1 MDFLLE
7 ALTNWL
13 KEMLVGGIMS
23 NLSGMFD
30 SVNQQV
36 ADISVQ
42 VGQTPQGWNGSIFS
56 MIENLSNSIMVPI
69 AGVILA
75 IVMTVDLIQM
85 IADKNNLHD
94 VDTWMIFKWVFKSAA
109 AILIVTNTWNIVMGV
124 FDMAQS
130 VVAQAAG
137 IINSDASIDISSVMT
152 DLEPRLME
160 MDLGPLFGLWFQ
172 SLFIGIT
179 MWALYIC
186 IFIVIY
192 GRMIEIYLVTSVAP
206 VPMAAMMGKEWG
218 GMGQNYLRSLLAL
231 GFQAFL
237 IIVCVAIY
245 AVLVQNIALEDDIIM
260 AIWSCVGYTVL
271 LCFTLFKTAVS
282 PNQSFRRTK
291 TEGGFHIGLCTRT
304 QGLNKS
310 QNKGHVQSDQAA
322 AYLLHGRSAYW
333 RTAFLFAQK
342 TYRKQCSGYVYD
354 AGYAALLYA
363 GYVRKAWTAPGKDRG
378 QHSQSSCDPFK
389 AATLPD
395 QQLLCRIKAAGNA
408 R

>member
-160 MDLGPLFGLWFQ
+160 MDLRCSKP
-172 SLFIGIT
+172 
-179 MWALYIC
+179 
-186 IFIVIY
+186 
-192 GRMIEIYLVTSVAP
+192 
-206 VPMAAMMGKEWG
+206 
-218 GMGQNYLRSLLAL
+218 
-231 GFQAFL
+231 
-237 IIVCVAIY
+237 
-245 AVLVQNIALEDDIIM
+245 
-260 AIWSCVGYTVL
+260 
-271 LCFTLFKTAVS
+271 AVS

-322 AYLLHGRSAYW
+322 AYLLHGRSTYW

-378 QHSQSSCDPFK
+378 QHSQSSCDPSK

>member
-7 ALTNWL
+7 AITTWL

-42 VGQTPQGWNGSIFS
+42 VGQTPQGWNGSIFG
-56 MIENLSNSIMVPI
+56 MIQNLSNSIIVPI

-75 IVMTVDLIQM
+75 AVMTIELIQM
-85 IADKNNLHD
+85 ITDKNNLHD
-94 VDTWMIFKWVFKSAA
+94 VDTWMIFKWMFKSAA
-109 AILIVTNTWNIVMGV
+109 AILIVTNTWSIVMGV

-130 VVAQAAG
+130 VVAQASGVIGA
-137 IINSDASIDISSVMT
+137 DASIDISSVMG

-160 MDLGPLFGLWFQ
+160 MELGPLFGLWFQ

-192 GRMIEIYLVTSVAP
+192 GRMLEIYLVTSVAP
-206 VPMAAMMGKEWG
+206 IPMATMMGKEWG
-218 GMGQNYLRSLLAL
+218 GMGQNYLRSLFAL

-245 AVLVQNIALEDDIIM
+245 AVLVQTISVSGDLTT
-260 AIWSCVGYTVL
+260 AIWTCVGYTVL
-271 LCFTLFKTAVS
+271 LCFSLFKTGSLA
-282 PNQSFRRTK
+282 
-291 TEGGFHIGLCTRT
+291 
-304 QGLNKS
+304 KS
-310 QNKGHVQSDQAA
+310 V
-322 AYLLHGRSAYW
+322 
-333 RTAFLFAQK
+333 F
-342 TYRKQCSGYVYD
+342 
-354 AGYAALLYA
+354 
-363 GYVRKAWTAPGKDRG
+363 
-378 QHSQSSCDPFK
+378 
-389 AATLPD
+389 
-395 QQLLCRIKAAGNA
+395 NA
-408 R
+408 H

>member
-1 MDFLLE
+1 M
-7 ALTNWL
+7 ARRRVLTL
-13 KEMLVGGIMS
+13 
-23 NLSGMFD
+23 
-30 SVNQQV
+30 
-36 ADISVQ
+36 
-42 VGQTPQGWNGSIFS
+42 
-56 MIENLSNSIMVPI
+56 
-69 AGVILA
+69 
-75 IVMTVDLIQM
+75 
-85 IADKNNLHD
+85 
-94 VDTWMIFKWVFKSAA
+94 
-109 AILIVTNTWNIVMGV
+109 
-124 FDMAQS
+124 
-130 VVAQAAG
+130 
-137 IINSDASIDISSVMT
+137 
-152 DLEPRLME
+152 
-160 MDLGPLFGLWFQ
+160 
-172 SLFIGIT
+172 
-179 MWALYIC
+179 
-186 IFIVIY
+186 
-192 GRMIEIYLVTSVAP
+192 LVTSVAP

-271 LCFTLFKTAVS
+271 RCSKPAVS
-282 PNQSFRRTK
+282 PNQSFRHTK

-322 AYLLHGRSAYW
+322 AYLLHVRSAYW

-378 QHSQSSCDPFK
+378 QHSQSSCDPSQ

>member
-42 VGQTPQGWNGSIFS
+42 VGQTPQGWNGSIFN

-271 LCFTLFKTAVS
+271 LCFTLFKPAVS

-291 TEGGFHIGLCTRT
+291 TEGGFHSGLCTRT

-322 AYLLHGRSAYW
+322 AYLLHGRSTYW

-378 QHSQSSCDPFK
+378 QHSQSSCDPSK